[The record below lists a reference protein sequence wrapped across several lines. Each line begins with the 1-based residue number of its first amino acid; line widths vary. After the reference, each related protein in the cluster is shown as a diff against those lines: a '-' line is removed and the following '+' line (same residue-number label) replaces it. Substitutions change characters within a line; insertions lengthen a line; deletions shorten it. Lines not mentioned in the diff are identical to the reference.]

1 MSSDPSPP
9 PPREPT
15 IVFVFELKHWYNT
28 ISPLSKIDLFDIVP
42 QVGIQFGYD
51 YQSQAYLL
59 VITKTK
65 WVSVPQEIKKKYMM
79 ISRRIKEELDGPL
92 TTAQR
97 EQYESADIFG
107 AFEVAAQPEQ
117 QAVAG
122 EKLESIEEE
131 KTVQDAD

>member
-1 MSSDPSPP
+1 MSSDPSP

-65 WVSVPQEIKKKYMM
+65 WVSVPPEIKKKYMM

-107 AFEVAAQPEQ
+107 AFEAT
-117 QAVAG
+117 QASEPAS

-131 KTVQDAD
+131 VQD

>member
-1 MSSDPSPP
+1 MASDAA

-28 ISPLSKIDLFDIVP
+28 ITPLSKLDLLDIVP
-42 QVGIQFGYD
+42 LVGAQFGFD

-65 WVSVPQEIKKKYMM
+65 WSSIPQEIKKKYMM

-92 TTAQR
+92 TTVQR
-97 EQYESADIFG
+97 EQYESADIFA
-107 AFEVAAQPEQ
+107 AFEVSQNQ
-117 QAVAG
+117 N
-122 EKLESIEEE
+122 EKLDTVPEEQE
-131 KTVQDAD
+131 DAPNS